1 MLSFWEKESFIRYDY
16 IVVGGGI
23 VGLST
28 AVSLKE
34 KEPEKSVLVL
44 ERGTLPTG
52 ASTKNAGFSCFGSLT
67 EILSDLKQ
75 LSEQSVVELVR
86 LRWQGLQKLR
96 ERLGDDGIGYLGYG
110 GYELLQ
116 EEGLD
121 CLESIDRVNK
131 LVFPLFEKPVYQLK
145 NESIGLFGF
154 NKDLIKG
161 LVYNPFE
168 GQIHTGK
175 MMKNLHRY
183 AQERGI
189 DVYTG
194 SPVDHFEESAGEVK
208 VAVRDGF
215 SFIAS
220 KVAICTN
227 AFTKQLVPEVDL
239 SPGRGVV
246 LVTRPVSGLKF
257 KGTFHYEEG
266 YYYFRN
272 FGNRVIFGGGRNLD
286 LEGEASTSFEARDLI
301 LNKLKEDL
309 KNVILPTTP
318 FEIDYSWVGVMA
330 FGIHKKPILEPFS
343 DRVFM
348 GVRLG
353 GMGVAIGSQ
362 VGGQLAEMM
371 QR

>member
-1 MLSFWEKESFIRYDY
+1 MLSFWERESFIRYNY
-16 IVVGGGI
+16 IVIGGGI

-28 AVSLKE
+28 AISLKE
-34 KEPEKSVLVL
+34 KEPQKTVLVL

-67 EILSDLKQ
+67 EILSDLRQ
-75 LSEQSVVELVR
+75 LPEQAVFDLVR
-86 LRWQGLQKLR
+86 LRWEGLQKLR
-96 ERLGDDGIGYLGYG
+96 GRLSDDGMGYLGYG
-110 GYELLQ
+110 GYELLREEDLGCLQ
-116 EEGLD
+116 EM
-121 CLESIDRVNK
+121 DRVNE
-131 LVFPLFEKPVYQLK
+131 LVFPLFRKPVYQLK
-145 NESIGLFGF
+145 NETIDVFGF

-161 LVYNPFE
+161 LIYNPFE

-175 MMKNLHRY
+175 MMKNLQKY
-183 AQERGI
+183 VQELGV

-194 SPVDHFEESAGEVK
+194 SSVSGFEESDREVS
-208 VAVRDGF
+208 VTVQDGF
-215 SFIAS
+215 SFIAD
-220 KVAICTN
+220 KAAICTN
-227 AFTKQLVPEVDL
+227 AFTKQLIPETDL

-246 LVTRPVSGLKF
+246 LVTRPIPDLKL
-257 KGTFHYEEG
+257 KGTFHYDEG

-272 FGNRVIFGGGRNLD
+272 FEDRVIFGGGRNLD

-301 LNKLKEDL
+301 LDKLKEDL
-309 KNVILPTTP
+309 KDIILPATP
-318 FEIDYSWVGVMA
+318 FEIDHSWVGIMA
-330 FGIHKKPILEPFS
+330 FGEHKRPVLKPFS

-362 VGGQLAEMM
+362 IGEQLAQMM